1 MQGFVTAAQKLNRRL
16 ILERY
21 KKEVD
26 HAYGK

>member
-1 MQGFVTAAQKLNRRL
+1 MQGFVTAAQKLNRRP